1 MRERGGGSIVH
12 ISSALGEVAVRD
24 FSPYVASKGGLNALA
39 RAAAVEL
46 VGDRIRVNVVAPGT
60 IDTVINP
67 GVSEFRRRMLDH
79 RIPIARPG
87 HVDDIAAACL
97 YLASDAAGYVTGSVL
112 AVDGGWTAS

>member
-1 MRERGGGSIVH
+1 MVQRVLVVDDEPDVAFLCRVNLEMEGF
-12 ISSALGEVAVRD
+12 EV
-24 FSPYVASKGGLNALA
+24 LLA
-39 RAAAVEL
+39 DDGQTAVEL

-97 YLASDAAGYVTGSVL
+97 YLAPTRPAT
-112 AVDGGWTAS
+112 